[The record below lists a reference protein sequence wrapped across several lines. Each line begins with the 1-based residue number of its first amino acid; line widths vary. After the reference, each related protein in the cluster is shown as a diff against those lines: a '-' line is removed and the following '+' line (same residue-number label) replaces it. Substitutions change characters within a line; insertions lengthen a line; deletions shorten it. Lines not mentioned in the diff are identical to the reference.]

1 MKKKVLVIGGA
12 GFIGSNLSRHLI
24 KNDME
29 VYCFDMSKPVHE
41 IAGVNYICGDFFD
54 DYTLEHALE
63 GMDYV
68 VHALSTVNPGN
79 SNEKYLQGYERDFI
93 QTTKLC
99 KMITDQKIRMI
110 FLSSGGTVYGN
121 QEIQPIV
128 EDALPRPINHYGNV
142 KLCIENTIRT
152 FNYQAHTKI
161 LIARISNPYGPGQ
174 DFNKG
179 VGFIDAAIKK
189 TIRGEKI
196 EIWGDGNNVRDYIY
210 IDDVCRMLISL
221 FNYQGNYD
229 TFNISSNTG
238 TSQRDIIRML
248 EEMHLAPEV
257 VYLPARSVDAKK
269 IIIRNKEIM
278 SIHEVPLVPIVQG
291 IENYYQWLK
300 KEIYV
305 IFEFRNLIEYF
316 LRNKIYMVSLIIA
329 AVAGYGY
336 EITHSSLGIDDV
348 CIGLYFDDGLG
359 VSIGRWSFYV
369 INKLFHVTGFE
380 PFIMEFAAVLI
391 LMFAAIVWSAV
402 LRYILG
408 D

>member
-1 MKKKVLVIGGA
+1 M
-12 GFIGSNLSRHLI
+12 
-24 KNDME
+24 
-29 VYCFDMSKPVHE
+29 
-41 IAGVNYICGDFFD
+41 
-54 DYTLEHALE
+54 
-63 GMDYV
+63 
-68 VHALSTVNPGN
+68 
-79 SNEKYLQGYERDFI
+79 
-93 QTTKLC
+93 
-99 KMITDQKIRMI
+99 
-110 FLSSGGTVYGN
+110 YGN

-238 TSQRDIIRML
+238 TSQRDITRML

-269 IIIRNKEIM
+269 IILNNERIM

-300 KEIYV
+300 KEI
-305 IFEFRNLIEYF
+305 
-316 LRNKIYMVSLIIA
+316 
-329 AVAGYGY
+329 
-336 EITHSSLGIDDV
+336 
-348 CIGLYFDDGLG
+348 
-359 VSIGRWSFYV
+359 
-369 INKLFHVTGFE
+369 
-380 PFIMEFAAVLI
+380 
-391 LMFAAIVWSAV
+391 
-402 LRYILG
+402 
-408 D
+408 

>member
-1 MKKKVLVIGGA
+1 MKKKVLIIGGA
-12 GFIGSNLSRHLI
+12 GFIGSNLSRHLLD
-24 KNDME
+24 NNME
-29 VYCFDMSKPVHE
+29 VYCFDMSKPANE
-41 IAGVNYICGDFFD
+41 IEGVNYICGDFFD
-54 DYTLEHALE
+54 DYTLEHALK

-99 KMITDQKIRMI
+99 KMITDQKIKMI

-121 QEIQPIV
+121 QEIQPIT

-189 TIRGEKI
+189 TIRSEKI

-221 FNYQGNYD
+221 FYYQEDYD

-238 TSQRDIIRML
+238 TSQRDVIQML
-248 EEMHLAPEV
+248 EAMQLAPQVE
-257 VYLPARSVDAKK
+257 YLPARSVDAKK
-269 IIIRNKEIM
+269 IILNNERIM
-278 SIHEVPLVPIVQG
+278 SIHAVPLVPVEQG
-291 IENYYQWLK
+291 IRKYYQWLK
-300 KEIYV
+300 KEI
-305 IFEFRNLIEYF
+305 
-316 LRNKIYMVSLIIA
+316 
-329 AVAGYGY
+329 
-336 EITHSSLGIDDV
+336 
-348 CIGLYFDDGLG
+348 
-359 VSIGRWSFYV
+359 
-369 INKLFHVTGFE
+369 
-380 PFIMEFAAVLI
+380 
-391 LMFAAIVWSAV
+391 
-402 LRYILG
+402 
-408 D
+408 